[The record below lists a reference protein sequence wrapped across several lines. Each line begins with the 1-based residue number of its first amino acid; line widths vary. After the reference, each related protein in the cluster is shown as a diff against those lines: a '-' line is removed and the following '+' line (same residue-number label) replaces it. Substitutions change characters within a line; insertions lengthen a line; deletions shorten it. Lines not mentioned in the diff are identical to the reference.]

1 MTQGKIERWHQTL
14 KNVVNLEH
22 YYFPGELEEAIAKFV
37 DLYNNDRYHE
47 SLDNL
52 TPADVYFGR
61 AEKIL
66 SRREKIKEET
76 VKNRRKFNLNQSS
89 KNRIP
94 MIVENTGI
102 SP

>member
-1 MTQGKIERWHQTL
+1 MTQGKIERWHLTM
-14 KNVVNLEH
+14 KNVVNLEN
-22 YYFPGELEEAIAKFV
+22 YYFPGELEKAIAKFV
-37 DLYNNDRYHE
+37 DFYNNDRYHE
-47 SLDNL
+47 SLGNL

-76 VKNRRKFNLNQSS
+76 LKNRRKFNLNQSS

>member
-1 MTQGKIERWHQTL
+1 M

-22 YYFPGELEEAIAKFV
+22 YYFPSELEKEIAKFV
-37 DLYNNDRYHE
+37 DLYNNHRYHE

-61 AEKIL
+61 DKEIL
-66 SRREKIKEET
+66 DRREIIKRET
-76 VKNRRKFNLNQSS
+76 LRNRRKINLNQSS

-94 MIVENTGI
+94 MTVENTGI